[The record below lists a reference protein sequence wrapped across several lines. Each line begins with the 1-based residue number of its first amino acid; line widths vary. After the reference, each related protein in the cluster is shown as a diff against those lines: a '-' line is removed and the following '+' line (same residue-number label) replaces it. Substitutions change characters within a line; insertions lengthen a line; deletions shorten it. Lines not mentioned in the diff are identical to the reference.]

1 MSVKSGLIYVGDPL
15 CSWCYGFSNELE
27 KIKEHYKGELFFSV
41 VFGGLRPYTKEP
53 MKADDKKML
62 KHHWE
67 AVNERT
73 NMPFGYDILKP
84 ESEFIYDTE
93 KPSRAIAAIRQL
105 KPDDTLAF
113 FKDVQTA
120 FYRDNID
127 TNVAENYFP
136 LIANYGIDE
145 KEFLEL
151 FESEQMK
158 AQTLSDFQW
167 AQQVGAKSFPT
178 LAFQHNN
185 QLYAVAIGYRTFDEV
200 KKVVDDIL
208 SKKQVTS

>member
-1 MSVKSGLIYVGDPL
+1 MSLKSGFIYVGDPL

-27 KIKEHYKGELFFSV
+27 KVKEHYKDEFFFSV

-53 MKADDKKML
+53 MKDDDKSML
-62 KHHWE
+62 IGHWE
-67 AVNERT
+67 AVDERT
-73 NMPFGYDILKP
+73 GMPFGYDILKP

-93 KPSRAIAAIRQL
+93 KPSRAIAVIRQL

-113 FKDVQTA
+113 FKDVQIA

-127 TNVAENYFP
+127 TNIAENYFP
-136 LIANYGIDE
+136 LLAKYGVDE
-145 KEFLEL
+145 KEFADL

-178 LAFQHNN
+178 LALQHDN
-185 QLYAVAIGYRTFDEV
+185 QLYAVAIGYRTFDEI
-200 KKVVDDIL
+200 KTVVEGIL
-208 SKKQVTS
+208 NPKETAN